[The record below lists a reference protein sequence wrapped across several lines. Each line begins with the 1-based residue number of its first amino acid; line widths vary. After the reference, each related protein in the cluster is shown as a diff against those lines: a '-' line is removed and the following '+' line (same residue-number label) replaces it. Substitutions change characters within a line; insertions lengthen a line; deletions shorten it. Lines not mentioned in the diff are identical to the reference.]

1 MEQLMHWI
9 VDLNL
14 SHHLEFAILTVLT
27 MVGMGVVLSSFIE
40 LLFIVVG
47 MRSRRSKLVGADI
60 QDK

>member
-14 SHHLEFAILTVLT
+14 SHHLEFTILTVLT